1 MILQLYEIILH
12 GEKKKGEKSKY
23 NLDLPIAIRK
33 GTKTEYGRN
42 LPARNSLNF
51 RELKSPTFI
60 SLSIFT
66 HPT

>member
-12 GEKKKGEKSKY
+12 GEKKKKGEKSKY

-42 LPARNSLNF
+42 LPGRNSLNF

-60 SLSIFT
+60 SIYLYS
-66 HPT
+66 P